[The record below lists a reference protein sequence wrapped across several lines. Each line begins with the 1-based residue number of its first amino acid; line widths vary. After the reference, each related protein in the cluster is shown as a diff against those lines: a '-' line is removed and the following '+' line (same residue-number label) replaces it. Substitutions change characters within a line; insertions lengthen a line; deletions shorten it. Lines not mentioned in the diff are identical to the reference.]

1 MDLQPDDDQEELR
14 GSVRAVLRQACP
26 ASLVRQVFEAEQPDE
41 GAAVARL
48 WAQMVEL
55 DWPALSIPE
64 KFGGLGLGFV
74 ELALVAE
81 ELGRV
86 VAPGP
91 FLTTVTQFAP
101 MVRETAPDHVAEAFL
116 RPLAEGRLTGALA
129 IAEPAGRWEPA
140 AVTAS
145 ARQGRSGWIL
155 EGTKSWVAGG
165 LAADEIAVVARSRD
179 GLGVFVVAGRDA
191 ELRPLRVTD
200 PTLPLAEVA
209 LEGIAVPPER
219 VLVEPGDPAAGESIA
234 RALDEATACM
244 AAATNGTTRVI
255 FDTTLQYAKDR
266 HQYGRPIGSFQALK
280 HRLVD
285 MYTLLERAAALGSF
299 AAATIAEDDPRRR
312 LAVSMAK
319 AAAGDCQR
327 LMVQDGLQL
336 HGGIGFTWENDLHM
350 FLKRAKTGDFLFGTA
365 AAHRANV
372 ARLVGVAA

>member
-1 MDLQPDDDQEELR
+1 VDLQPDDDQEQLR
-14 GSVRAVLRQACP
+14 ASVRAVLRQACP
-26 ASLVRQVFEAEQPDE
+26 ASLVRQVFEAKQADDA
-41 GAAVARL
+41 GAASRL
-48 WAQMVEL
+48 WGQMVEL
-55 DWPALSIPE
+55 DWPALSVPE

-81 ELGRV
+81 ELGRF

-91 FLTTVTQFAP
+91 FLPTVTQFAP
-101 MVRETAPDHVAEAFL
+101 MVRETAPDEVAEGFL

-129 IAEPAGRWEPA
+129 VAEPAGRWEPA
-140 AVTAS
+140 AVTAT
-145 ARQGRSGWIL
+145 ARRGRSGWIL
-155 EGTKSWVAGG
+155 DGTKSWVVGACGV
-165 LAADEIAVVARSRD
+165 DEIAVVARSAD

-191 ELRPLRVTD
+191 ALRSLPVTD
-200 PTLPLAEVA
+200 PTLPLAEVT
-209 LEGIAVPPER
+209 LDGVAVPPER
-219 VLVEPGDPAAGESIA
+219 TLVEPGDPLADESIA

-244 AAATNGTTRVI
+244 AVATNGTSRAI
-255 FDTTLQYAKDR
+255 FDATLQYAKDR

-365 AAHRANV
+365 RAHRANV
-372 ARLVGVAA
+372 ARLLGVVP